1 MHTVATAA
9 AALGSSPSAV
19 LRACR
24 RLGVPKLGPIYQIDA
39 EALEAIRGLVRPG
52 QPGCPAFG
60 PEMGRRGGLA
70 SAAAKAA
77 RPKRRKRATR
87 KK

>member
-9 AALGSSPSAV
+9 AELGSSRPAV

-24 RLGVPKLGPIYQIDA
+24 KLGVPKHGPVYQIDA

-60 PEMGRRGGLA
+60 AELGRRGGLA
-70 SAAAKAA
+70 SGVA
-77 RPKRRKRATR
+77 KRAKRAKR
-87 KK
+87 K